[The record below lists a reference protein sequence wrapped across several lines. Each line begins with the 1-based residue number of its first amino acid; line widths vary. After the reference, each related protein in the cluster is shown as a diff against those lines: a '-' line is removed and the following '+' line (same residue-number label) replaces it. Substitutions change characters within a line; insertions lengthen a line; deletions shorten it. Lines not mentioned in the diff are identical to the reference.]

1 MHVDEG
7 RAPSPPDEEGAAA
20 KQRPVA
26 PLQAIERLV
35 REHDNIAQLLVVLD
49 SQFASIA
56 RGDDEAEDDL
66 IRDAMTYM
74 TDFVDNFHHGKE
86 DLAVESVVDRLEGVR
101 PLRDQLYGQ
110 HRRIR
115 ETGRVLTAELERML
129 LDEPVRRRELSTIGF
144 DYTAQVR
151 RNMEFEEACVFPRLM
166 QAFDE
171 EACARIDARL
181 GSPPDPLF
189 GPAVHARY
197 RALFQTLRRRIGID
211 SDWP

>member
-1 MHVDEG
+1 MNVDEG
-7 RAPSPPDEEGAAA
+7 RAPSPLEEGVAT
-20 KQRPVA
+20 KQSPVA
-26 PLQAIERLV
+26 PQRAIERLV

-56 RGDDEAEDDL
+56 RGDDEADDGL

-86 DLAVESVVDRLEGVR
+86 DLAVASVADRVESVR
-101 PLRDQLYGQ
+101 PLQKELNGQ
-110 HRRIR
+110 HLRIR
-115 ETGRVLTAELERML
+115 EAGRTLTAELERML
-129 LDEPVRRRELSTIGF
+129 LDEPVRRRELATIGF
-144 DYTAQVR
+144 DYAAQVR
-151 RNMEFEEACVFPRLM
+151 RNMEFEEGRVFPRLM
-166 QAFDE
+166 EGFDE